1 MAGFLKA
8 FTQIKT
14 KISHESKNIQEFE
27 SQDLYSS
34 FIVDYL
40 LKSHSQKTF
49 YRGLSIM
56 KNILNKYPGDMA

>member
-8 FTQIKT
+8 FTQNKT
-14 KISHESKNIQEFE
+14 KINHESKNIQEFE
-27 SQDLYSS
+27 TQDLYSS